1 MRINWI
7 DDSKTEYRFNP
18 RIRDE
23 IHWPVRYKYRKP
35 KKQKNG
41 QIVKD
46 RVFKMYDEGV
56 LDFMTARMCQDEWD
70 GKSLNDIDMSQLELE
85 YDYDTDEP

>member
-1 MRINWI
+1 
-7 DDSKTEYRFNP
+7 
-18 RIRDE
+18 
-23 IHWPVRYKYRKP
+23 
-35 KKQKNG
+35 
-41 QIVKD
+41 
-46 RVFKMYDEGV
+46 MYDEGV